1 MNYIAQQEDKR
12 AVFFS
17 RALEACWLAVIFLL
31 PLFFNPL
38 SYQSFYLNKA
48 LLLWFLTCAMLAFA
62 IGGWLY
68 NRGGRQSFSWKRFT
82 ADRLRLSVLLFG
94 LLAAVATFASITPAT
109 SFWGSWQRGEG
120 LLTLLC
126 WITFF
131 LITASN
137 IRSRSQLMR
146 AVYALLLSTALVS
159 LLGIL
164 QYYFPQA
171 MQHFFHTAINKRVAS
186 ATGNALSL
194 SALLAMTM
202 PFTLALI
209 AFNWKNRRQRKGKIL
224 LFALIALLALQI
236 WCLILSQYSVTIL
249 LFVLGAVIFI
259 VLLGVIRKNRYIF
272 GLGVM
277 CLLALVITAAAIVA
291 PLLLP
296 GSNAGDLESKDLSTE
311 MSPGELLGVSLGGYR
326 VQFWKS
332 AVEIVFTTPEI
343 PFSGDK
349 INPLRTLIGY
359 GPETFVVTF
368 QSVFPEGLKNQ
379 YTYFTSLVDRPHNH
393 YLYLAATTGLLGLA
407 AFLALLAYFFL
418 YLWRHLRR
426 AKLDIDRLL
435 LIAMAAAMLQ
445 FMADSLFNPSTL
457 SVALVFWLL
466 PALLTATGRLVSAN
480 GVAEEENTER
490 KEAKEIGPS
499 SLKARLYL
507 SVMCVILLLA
517 GGVGLTAKP
526 FLADIQLQKGLT
538 LQAKQDSNAVW
549 SFSKAAEM
557 QPQQAAYWSNLGGY
571 VYIIALNSGG
581 SEAQTDLLQYSTE
594 SYEKA
599 RQLEPCIAYRYYILA
614 DEYVYWAQQGA
625 EDKWQPAF
633 DLYEQALR
641 ILPENAVITDK
652 WALALI
658 LKGDYAQAQQKLD
671 EAATYDADWAE
682 TPFLRSLMLA
692 EQGEGELAA
701 EEIMATLEEDTT
713 NLWYF
718 QRFCSNL
725 IIYDMVQPLDDA
737 LEDYAQGITEDWMTH
752 AALGVTGFYVDGAAE
767 SISEFDT
774 AMSLVPDKYSRVLFE
789 AALELAGI
797 SRNFRAQLADTAE
810 NWREKLALS
819 PDGESLL
826 RELDELTGK

>member
-1 MNYIAQQEDKR
+1 
-12 AVFFS
+12 
-17 RALEACWLAVIFLL
+17 
-31 PLFFNPL
+31 
-38 SYQSFYLNKA
+38 
-48 LLLWFLTCAMLAFA
+48 
-62 IGGWLY
+62 
-68 NRGGRQSFSWKRFT
+68 
-82 ADRLRLSVLLFG
+82 
-94 LLAAVATFASITPAT
+94 
-109 SFWGSWQRGEG
+109 
-120 LLTLLC
+120 
-126 WITFF
+126 
-131 LITASN
+131 
-137 IRSRSQLMR
+137 MR

-194 SALLAMTM
+194 SALLAMTL

-332 AVEIVFTTPEI
+332 AVEIIFTTPEI

-349 INPLRTLIGY
+349 INPLRTLVGY

-368 QSVFPEGLKNQ
+368 QNAFPEGLKNQ

-466 PALLTATGRLVSAN
+466 PALLTATGRLVSAD
-480 GVAEEENTER
+480 GVAGEENTER
-490 KEAKEIGPS
+490 KGAKEIGPS
-499 SLKARLYL
+499 SLKARFYL

-517 GGVGLTAKP
+517 GGAGLTAKP

-641 ILPENAVITDK
+641 ILPENAVIIDK

-671 EAATYDADWAE
+671 DAATYDADWAE
-682 TPFLRSLMLA
+682 TSFLRGLMLA

-718 QRFCSNL
+718 QRFCSN
-725 IIYDMVQPLDDA
+725 
-737 LEDYAQGITEDWMTH
+737 
-752 AALGVTGFYVDGAAE
+752 
-767 SISEFDT
+767 
-774 AMSLVPDKYSRVLFE
+774 PDN
-789 AALELAGI
+789 I
-797 SRNFRAQLADTAE
+797 
-810 NWREKLALS
+810 
-819 PDGESLL
+819 
-826 RELDELTGK
+826 